1 MVDSR
6 RSSCKK
12 LKAVAVIVVVVMIIS
27 FLLYFLLPVK
37 QEKQEV
43 VEKTSQNGDDN
54 TVTTIQEKEVSFVHI
69 EGLQKGQTMGYLFTI
84 LGFLLILLTL
94 GGMAFHYK
102 ILGAPRSLK
111 KDMEREQLLDR
122 IHEVEQIL
130 VDLGHM
136 KKKMVIKKKKRF
148 MGKKNKKGMKVQ
160 KKDRDIEEGIEE
172 DEDEEEE

>member
-1 MVDSR
+1 M
-6 RSSCKK
+6 
-12 LKAVAVIVVVVMIIS
+12 
-27 FLLYFLLPVK
+27 LPVK

-43 VEKTSQNGDDN
+43 VEKTNQNGDDN

-102 ILGAPRSLK
+102 ILGAPRRLK

-130 VDLGHM
+130 GDLGHM
-136 KKKMVIKKKKRF
+136 RKKRVIKKKKRF

>member
-1 MVDSR
+1 M
-6 RSSCKK
+6 
-12 LKAVAVIVVVVMIIS
+12 
-27 FLLYFLLPVK
+27 LPVK

-43 VEKTSQNGDDN
+43 VEKTNQNGDDN

-102 ILGAPRSLK
+102 ILGAPRRLK

-130 VDLGHM
+130 GDLGHM
-136 KKKMVIKKKKRF
+136 RKKRVIKKKKRF

-160 KKDRDIEEGIEE
+160 KKVYDIEEGIEE

>member
-1 MVDSR
+1 M
-6 RSSCKK
+6 
-12 LKAVAVIVVVVMIIS
+12 
-27 FLLYFLLPVK
+27 LPVK

-43 VEKTSQNGDDN
+43 VEKTNQNGDDN

-102 ILGAPRSLK
+102 ILGAPRRLK

-136 KKKMVIKKKKRF
+136 KKKRVIKKKKRF

-160 KKDRDIEEGIEE
+160 KKDQDIEEGIEE